1 MLISLRAAVRRWA
14 AAARSDRG
22 SMAVEVVVL
31 FPLLFGLM
39 FLGVQGALIYQGRAV
54 ALAAAQEGARTAAA
68 YGASIGDGLRQ
79 ARAFADTSS
88 ANLRDIDVSGRRSAF
103 AGVAQCVPSDFAQLF
118 LGEAEA
124 FVGAHVG
131 VLRGGKL

>member
-88 ANLRDIDVSGRRSAF
+88 ANLRDIDVSGRRTSTQVTVEVHTSVQSVVPGWHPRLTQSATLPVERVT
-103 AGVAQCVPSDFAQLF
+103 G
-118 LGEAEA
+118 
-124 FVGAHVG
+124 
-131 VLRGGKL
+131 